1 MEDNRNEEVSTS
13 MKWDLSYLFET
24 DEAYQKALQETK
36 EKIAKLGTYK
46 GKLSSENAFV
56 EYFSLQK
63 ELQKVGYRVYL
74 YASLSSDLNKKD
86 MEKSARLQEVQIAFA
101 QLQQAI
107 SFEEPELIL
116 LGRDKV
122 ISFVENNPQIHE
134 FRFIFEKLFRRQ
146 EHILN
151 DEAEM
156 LLANFNQLADSG
168 RSLYSSLSVADIEN
182 VDVMLDSKEI
192 VTITNS
198 NYRAFIQKS
207 QSAKERKD
215 IFEAVFSYY
224 DTHKN
229 TYAQIYKTVLEAD
242 YALMKSRKYASSLE
256 SYLFNNQI
264 PIEVYTS
271 LSEVARNHTAPIK
284 KYLALRTQ
292 ILGLEKHHTYDRFLD
307 LARSDKQYSYE
318 EAKAL
323 FFASIRH
330 FPEDFQAKARE
341 VIRDGFVDVNEQPG
355 KRTGA
360 YSSSIPDVHPFI
372 LLNYSNTLA
381 DVFTLAHEAGHSMH
395 SLYAMEHQPPILQ
408 DYTIFVAEVAS
419 TFNEH
424 NLLDYFIHE
433 SNATKSEKIMLLQ
446 RAIDDILATFYRQTL
461 FAIYELETHQ
471 MIESGQPI
479 TADHLSQV
487 MIKLYREFYDIDIT
501 EETVKQY
508 VWAYIP
514 HLFYT
519 PFYVY
524 QYATSFAASLKLY
537 EDVKSGVEG
546 AFDRYIGLLS
556 SGGSDYPMNQLKAA
570 GVDLTK
576 KDSFLAVVKR
586 MEDLV
591 NQLESVIQ
599 E

>member
-1 MEDNRNEEVSTS
+1 

-46 GKLSSENAFV
+46 GKLSSENTFV

-122 ISFVENNPQIHE
+122 IAFVENNPQIHE
-134 FRFIFEKLFRRQ
+134 FRFIFEKLFLRQ

-264 PIEVYTS
+264 PTEVY
-271 LSEVARNHTAPIK
+271 
-284 KYLALRTQ
+284 
-292 ILGLEKHHTYDRFLD
+292 
-307 LARSDKQYSYE
+307 
-318 EAKAL
+318 
-323 FFASIRH
+323 
-330 FPEDFQAKARE
+330 
-341 VIRDGFVDVNEQPG
+341 
-355 KRTGA
+355 
-360 YSSSIPDVHPFI
+360 SS
-372 LLNYSNTLA
+372 
-381 DVFTLAHEAGHSMH
+381 
-395 SLYAMEHQPPILQ
+395 
-408 DYTIFVAEVAS
+408 
-419 TFNEH
+419 
-424 NLLDYFIHE
+424 
-433 SNATKSEKIMLLQ
+433 
-446 RAIDDILATFYRQTL
+446 
-461 FAIYELETHQ
+461 
-471 MIESGQPI
+471 
-479 TADHLSQV
+479 
-487 MIKLYREFYDIDIT
+487 
-501 EETVKQY
+501 
-508 VWAYIP
+508 
-514 HLFYT
+514 
-519 PFYVY
+519 
-524 QYATSFAASLKLY
+524 
-537 EDVKSGVEG
+537 
-546 AFDRYIGLLS
+546 
-556 SGGSDYPMNQLKAA
+556 
-570 GVDLTK
+570 
-576 KDSFLAVVKR
+576 
-586 MEDLV
+586 
-591 NQLESVIQ
+591 
-599 E
+599 